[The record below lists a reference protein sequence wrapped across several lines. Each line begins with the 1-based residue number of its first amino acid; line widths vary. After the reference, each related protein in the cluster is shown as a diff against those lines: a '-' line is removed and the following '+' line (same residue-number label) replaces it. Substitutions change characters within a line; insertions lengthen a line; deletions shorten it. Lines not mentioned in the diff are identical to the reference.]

1 MSRTVDDRERL
12 LVDLVKAD
20 YEATHRALSGFVASG
35 GQIRAIGIAAWGV
48 LFAVALQAESWAIAA
63 LTIGLS
69 LAFAIADGYYS
80 TLYRDTLDRSR
91 AIESLL
97 GDYANSLGIHA
108 GSKRKVGLAIAA
120 LEQHRFGVHREM
132 RPVNATPRWYL
143 PRPFRVTWIYA
154 VLVLVGA
161 TFLGVFAVR
170 DKDITCTNG
179 RNGAQPC
186 LVLQEPTPTPT
197 PGASKRP

>member
-1 MSRTVDDRERL
+1 MSRTIHDRERL
-12 LVDLVKAD
+12 LLDLVKAD
-20 YEATHRALSGFVASG
+20 YEATHRALAGFVASG

-48 LFAVALQAESWAIAA
+48 LFAAALQTESWAIAA
-63 LTIGLS
+63 LAVGL
-69 LAFAIADGYYS
+69 AIVFAMADGYYS
-80 TLYRDTLDRSR
+80 TLYRDTLNRSR
-91 AIESLL
+91 AIESLI

-108 GSKRKVGLAIAA
+108 GSERKVGLAIAA

-132 RPVNATPRWYL
+132 RPVNATRPWYF

-170 DKDITCTNG
+170 DGDVTCENG
-179 RNGAQPC
+179 QSGAQPC
-186 LVLQEPTPTPT
+186 LVLQAPTPTPT
-197 PGASKRP
+197 PSASKGP